1 MKNKIPE
8 LAFSEPV
15 KDIMG
20 TPPRK
25 IVRWGT
31 GVIFF
36 VFILFIVFAWFL
48 KYPDVIPSPVE
59 ITTQNPPV
67 ILVSKISGKI
77 KNLYVQDKNKVVS
90 GEIMAAMETTASLTD
105 FETLKKFILSV
116 SLTDT
121 VSPSDLPVLSQLG
134 ELQEPYES
142 FLKVYSDHYNYI
154 KNDFY
159 GKKANSVKEE
169 ISGLRTYMN
178 NLLLKEK
185 LYNENLILEKK
196 KYQRDSVLNRNK
208 VIPDIDLENSHQAY
222 LRQRIDLQQAKLDYS
237 AKLIE
242 LAERQQVLQDYL
254 IKRTEEQEL
263 LRTSLNESF
272 KNLNARIL
280 IWEQNYMLIS
290 PINGKVTFTRYWSNN
305 QTVTVGEAVLS
316 IIPDNPGEFLGR
328 INLKMVRSGKVKE
341 GQLVN
346 IKLNS
351 YPYLEYGMVR
361 GVVSSKSLVPGGEGY
376 VIEITFP
383 SGLKTLYGKE
393 LEFSQNM
400 TGTAEIITEDI
411 RLLQKILNPFR
422 YIISR
427 NKM

>member
-1 MKNKIPE
+1 MKNKVPE

-31 GVIFF
+31 GVIFS

-48 KYPDVIPSPVE
+48 KYPDVIPAAIE
-59 ITTQNPPV
+59 ITTENPPV

-77 KNLYVQDKNKVVS
+77 KNINIQDKEKVVT
-90 GEIMAAMETTASLTD
+90 GQVLAAMETTASLTD
-105 FETLKKFILSV
+105 FETLKKFILTV
-116 SLTDT
+116 NLTDT
-121 VSPSDLPVLSQLG
+121 VSPSYLPLLMQLG
-134 ELQEPYES
+134 ELQEPYEA

-159 GKKANSVKEE
+159 GKKVNSVKDE
-169 ISGLRTYMN
+169 ISGLKTYMS
-178 NLLLKEK
+178 NLLSKEK
-185 LYNENLILEKK
+185 LYNENLVLEKR
-196 KYQRDSVLNRNK
+196 KYLRDSVLNKNK
-208 VIPDIDLENSHQAY
+208 VIPDIDLENSRQAY
-222 LRQRIDLQQAKLDYS
+222 LRQRIDLQQSKLDYS
-237 AKLIE
+237 AKIIE
-242 LAERQQVLQDYL
+242 LAERQQVLQDY
-254 IKRTEEQEL
+254 IVKGTEEQEL

-280 IWEQNYMLIS
+280 IWEQNYLLIS
-290 PINGKVTFTRYWSNN
+290 PIDGKVTFTRYWSNN
-305 QTVTVGEAVLS
+305 QTVTLGEAVLS

-376 VIEITFP
+376 VIEIRLPT
-383 SGLKTLYGKE
+383 GLKTLYGKE

-400 TGTAEIITEDI
+400 TGTAEIITDDI